1 MPTGGKLVGAIMF
14 AALAYWLS
22 DLIKPLLTEGARVGL
37 LSPINALIGLVM
49 GWTLM
54 GRGAGKSYR
63 QSFGYGL
70 TTLAVTAFWSLV
82 FWGGYEM
89 VKNSTRL
96 RYDGPVEALQDMA
109 LICADYV
116 KLVAIPEILWPALI
130 GGIFVSWL
138 TEFFARRWS

>member
-1 MPTGGKLVGAIMF
+1 
-14 AALAYWLS
+14 LAYWLT

-37 LSPINALIGLVM
+37 FSPINALIGLMM
-49 GWTLM
+49 GWTIM
-54 GRGAGKSYR
+54 GRGAGKTYR
-63 QSFGYGL
+63 QSLGYGL
-70 TTLAVTAFWSLV
+70 TTLAATAFWSLV

-89 VKNSTRL
+89 VIRSTRL

-109 LICADYV
+109 EIFLEYV
-116 KLVAIPEILWPALI
+116 QLVAIPEILWPALI